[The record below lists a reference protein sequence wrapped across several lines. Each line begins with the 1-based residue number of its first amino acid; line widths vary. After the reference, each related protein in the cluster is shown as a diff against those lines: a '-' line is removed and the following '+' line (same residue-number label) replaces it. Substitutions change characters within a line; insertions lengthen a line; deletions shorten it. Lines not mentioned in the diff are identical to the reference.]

1 MSIFGAIPFVL
12 TGDIPFYVDAL
23 FETISGF
30 TTTGSSI
37 LTDVESISKASLFWR
52 SFSHWIGG
60 MGVLIFTLAF
70 LPKVG
75 GRTQVLVQA
84 EATGPVSSKLV
95 PKTSLSSRI
104 LYTIYIAFTGAET
117 LALCLAGMPF
127 YDALLTSFATACTG
141 GFSVRNASIAAY
153 GILQPLTVRQQG
165 AVYELVAGE
174 RRWRAARI
182 AGLRQVPCLLARVDE
197 EDAAL
202 LALIENLQRRDLD
215 YMEEAAAI
223 ARLLRRYGLSQQQ
236 AAEKLGRS
244 QSAVA
249 NKLRLLR
256 LEEPVAEALHHYG
269 LTERHARALLRL
281 EDPEQRL
288 AAVEHIGKNQLN
300 VADAEAYI
308 DRLVAQNQTTQPR
321 RRSAY
326 IIKDVRLFLNSVD
339 RGVRLMQTAGVG
351 AKVSRRDT
359 EDAICLTVTIP
370 RAKPQKEVS

>member
-1 MSIFGAIPFVL
+1 MKKDQKTDFLSARVRYIPIN
-12 TGDIPFYVDAL
+12 DIRPNPQQPRRRFD
-23 FETISGF
+23 S
-30 TTTGSSI
+30 
-37 LTDVESISKASLFWR
+37 ESLQE
-52 SFSHWIGG
+52 
-60 MGVLIFTLAF
+60 LA
-70 LPKVG
+70 
-75 GRTQVLVQA
+75 
-84 EATGPVSSKLV
+84 
-95 PKTSLSSRI
+95 
-104 LYTIYIAFTGAET
+104 
-117 LALCLAGMPF
+117 
-127 YDALLTSFATACTG
+127 
-141 GFSVRNASIAAY
+141 ASIAAY

-269 LTERHARALLRL
+269 LTERHARAVLRL
-281 EDPEQRL
+281 PE
-288 AAVEHIGKNQLN
+288 N
-300 VADAEAYI
+300 
-308 DRLVAQNQTTQPR
+308 
-321 RRSAY
+321 RRSEALITIAKRRMNARQTDLY
-326 IIKDVRLFLNSVD
+326 IEQVLNAAAPGRHRISMVKDVRIFVNTID
-339 RGVRLMQTAGVG
+339 HAIRLMTDNGVPATAH
-351 AKVSRRDT
+351 REERDGYI
-359 EDAICLTVTIP
+359 EYTVRIP
-370 RAKPQKEVS
+370 TAAAQR

>member
-1 MSIFGAIPFVL
+1 MKKDQKTDFLSTRVRYIPIN
-12 TGDIPFYVDAL
+12 DIRPNPQQPRRRFD
-23 FETISGF
+23 S
-30 TTTGSSI
+30 
-37 LTDVESISKASLFWR
+37 ESLQE
-52 SFSHWIGG
+52 
-60 MGVLIFTLAF
+60 LA
-70 LPKVG
+70 
-75 GRTQVLVQA
+75 
-84 EATGPVSSKLV
+84 
-95 PKTSLSSRI
+95 
-104 LYTIYIAFTGAET
+104 
-117 LALCLAGMPF
+117 
-127 YDALLTSFATACTG
+127 
-141 GFSVRNASIAAY
+141 ASIAAY
-153 GILQPLTVRQQG
+153 GILQPITVRQQG

-236 AAEKLGRS
+236 AAERLGRS

-256 LEEPVAEALHHYG
+256 LSPECAALLEEPVADALHRYG

-308 DRLVAQNQTTQPR
+308 DRLVTQNQTTPIR
-321 RRSAY
+321 RRSTY
-326 IIKDVRLFLNSVD
+326 ILKDVRLFLNSVD

-351 AKVSRRDT
+351 AKVARRDT

-370 RAKPQKEVS
+370 RAKPQKDVS

>member
-1 MSIFGAIPFVL
+1 MKKDQKTDFLSTRVRYIPIN
-12 TGDIPFYVDAL
+12 DIRPNPQQPRRRFD
-23 FETISGF
+23 S
-30 TTTGSSI
+30 
-37 LTDVESISKASLFWR
+37 ESLQE
-52 SFSHWIGG
+52 
-60 MGVLIFTLAF
+60 LA
-70 LPKVG
+70 
-75 GRTQVLVQA
+75 
-84 EATGPVSSKLV
+84 
-95 PKTSLSSRI
+95 
-104 LYTIYIAFTGAET
+104 
-117 LALCLAGMPF
+117 
-127 YDALLTSFATACTG
+127 
-141 GFSVRNASIAAY
+141 ASIAAY
-153 GILQPLTVRQQG
+153 GILQPITVRQQG

-236 AAEKLGRS
+236 AAERLGRS

-256 LEEPVAEALHHYG
+256 LEEVAEALHHYG

-300 VADAEAYI
+300 VADAEGYI

-359 EDAICLTVTIP
+359 EDTICITVTIP
-370 RAKPQKEVS
+370 RAKPQKDVS

>member
-1 MSIFGAIPFVL
+1 M
-12 TGDIPFYVDAL
+12 
-23 FETISGF
+23 
-30 TTTGSSI
+30 
-37 LTDVESISKASLFWR
+37 
-52 SFSHWIGG
+52 
-60 MGVLIFTLAF
+60 
-70 LPKVG
+70 
-75 GRTQVLVQA
+75 
-84 EATGPVSSKLV
+84 
-95 PKTSLSSRI
+95 PKTRSPSVLGSGRVLYLPTARI
-104 LYTIYIAFTGAET
+104 RPNPMQPRKHFDTGGLQE
-117 LALCLAGMPF
+117 LAG
-127 YDALLTSFATACTG
+127 
-141 GFSVRNASIAAY
+141 SIRQY
-153 GILQPLTVRQQG
+153 GVLQPLTVRKAGG
-165 AVYELVAGE
+165 AYELVAGE
-174 RRWRAARI
+174 RRLRAARL
-182 AGLRQVPCLLARVDE
+182 AGLTEVPCLLADVDE
-197 EDAAL
+197 EASGM
-202 LALIENLQRRDLD
+202 LALVENLQRRDLD
-215 YMEEAAAI
+215 YIEEAEG
-223 ARLLRRYGLSQQQ
+223 LQKLMQQYHLSQEQ
-236 AAEKLGRS
+236 AARRIGKS

-249 NKLRLLR
+249 NKLRILR
-256 LEEPVAEALHHYG
+256 HPPSVLQALRENH

>member
-1 MSIFGAIPFVL
+1 MKMAKEKTSRLG
-12 TGDIPFYVDAL
+12 TGLSAL
-23 FETISGF
+23 FGEEENVLENETVQTLPISR
-30 TTTGSSI
+30 
-37 LTDVESISKASLFWR
+37 VEPRKDQPRREFDPAAIEE
-52 SFSHWIGG
+52 
-60 MGVLIFTLAF
+60 LA
-70 LPKVG
+70 
-75 GRTQVLVQA
+75 
-84 EATGPVSSKLV
+84 
-95 PKTSLSSRI
+95 
-104 LYTIYIAFTGAET
+104 
-117 LALCLAGMPF
+117 
-127 YDALLTSFATACTG
+127 
-141 GFSVRNASIAAY
+141 ASIREY
-153 GILQPLTVRQQG
+153 GLIQPITVRPLDKGYYQII
-165 AVYELVAGE
+165 AGE

-308 DRLVAQNQTTQPR
+308 DRLVTQNQTTPIR
-321 RRSAY
+321 RRSTY
-326 IIKDVRLFLNSVD
+326 ILKDVRLFLNSVD

-370 RAKPQKEVS
+370 RAKPQKDVS

>member
-1 MSIFGAIPFVL
+1 M
-12 TGDIPFYVDAL
+12 AL
-23 FETISGF
+23 
-30 TTTGSSI
+30 
-37 LTDVESISKASLFWR
+37 
-52 SFSHWIGG
+52 
-60 MGVLIFTLAF
+60 
-70 LPKVG
+70 
-75 GRTQVLVQA
+75 GRGL
-84 EATGPVSSKLV
+84 
-95 PKTSLSSRI
+95 
-104 LYTIYIAFTGAET
+104 
-117 LALCLAGMPF
+117 
-127 YDALLTSFATACTG
+127 DALLGDSSLQAQTG
-141 GFSVRNASIAAY
+141 GSVSLPIAQVEPGLNQPRKHFEEEALADLAESIRQH
-153 GILQPLTVRQQG
+153 GMIQPLTVRRLASGYYQII
-165 AVYELVAGE
+165 AGE

-300 VADAEAYI
+300 VADAEGYI

-359 EDAICLTVTIP
+359 EDTICLTVTIP
-370 RAKPQKEVS
+370 RAKPQKDVS

>member
-1 MSIFGAIPFVL
+1 MQLLRKKGLLDSPRVL
-12 TGDIPFYVDAL
+12 FLPVDA
-23 FETISGF
+23 ISPNPNQPRRVFG
-30 TTTGSSI
+30 
-37 LTDVESISKASLFWR
+37 
-52 SFSHWIGG
+52 
-60 MGVLIFTLAF
+60 
-70 LPKVG
+70 
-75 GRTQVLVQA
+75 TQEL
-84 EATGPVSSKLV
+84 E
-95 PKTSLSSRI
+95 
-104 LYTIYIAFTGAET
+104 E
-117 LALCLAGMPF
+117 LAGSIQ
-127 YDALLTSFATACTG
+127 ALGL
-141 GFSVRNASIAAY
+141 
-153 GILQPLTVRQQG
+153 LQPLTVRRRADG
-165 AVYELVAGE
+165 WELVAGE
-174 RRWRAARI
+174 RRLRAAKL
-182 AGLRQVPCLLARVDE
+182 AGLEEVPCISLQIDDQRSS
-197 EDAAL
+197 L
-202 LALIENLQRRDLD
+202 LALVENLQRKDLD
-215 YMEEAAAI
+215 FWEEALALDRLISVYHLSQEEAA
-223 ARLLRRYGLSQQQ
+223 RRIG
-236 AAEKLGRS
+236 KS

-300 VADAEAYI
+300 VADAEGYI

-370 RAKPQKEVS
+370 RAKPQKDVS